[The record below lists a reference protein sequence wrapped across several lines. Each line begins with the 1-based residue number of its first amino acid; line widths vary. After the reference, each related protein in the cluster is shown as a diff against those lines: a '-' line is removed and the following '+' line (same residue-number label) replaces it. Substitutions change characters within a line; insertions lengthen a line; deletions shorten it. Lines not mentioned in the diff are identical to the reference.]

1 MDFRTNYFY
10 LLIIFSTF
18 LIIIN
23 ACKPD
28 NKVDTDHEKQ
38 SGEIDTTAMVLKYNS
53 NLFIIPSPYQATNAI
68 EKHDIE
74 YNQDLIN
81 PVKNNERYTTNFKKA
96 LNLGI
101 YGTDLGYLNL
111 YNQKREIISY
121 FKAVRSLADELS
133 ISNALEPR
141 KMNRIKNQL
150 IEQDSLIYLLTDT
163 YKKFDSYLKQNNRNK
178 IGALIV
184 TGGWI
189 ESNYILS
196 RIVQNNDNRFLINR
210 LGEQKQP
217 LDNLID
223 LLSGYYYESQ
233 KFTDLIDNLVELAY
247 LYDGVIYNYYYK
259 KPITREEDNLTVV
272 RSESNVVISKYHL
285 KSIAEKLTQIRN
297 QIIS

>member
-1 MDFRTNYFY
+1 
-10 LLIIFSTF
+10 
-18 LIIIN
+18 
-23 ACKPD
+23 
-28 NKVDTDHEKQ
+28 
-38 SGEIDTTAMVLKYNS
+38 
-53 NLFIIPSPYQATNAI
+53 
-68 EKHDIE
+68 
-74 YNQDLIN
+74 
-81 PVKNNERYTTNFKKA
+81 